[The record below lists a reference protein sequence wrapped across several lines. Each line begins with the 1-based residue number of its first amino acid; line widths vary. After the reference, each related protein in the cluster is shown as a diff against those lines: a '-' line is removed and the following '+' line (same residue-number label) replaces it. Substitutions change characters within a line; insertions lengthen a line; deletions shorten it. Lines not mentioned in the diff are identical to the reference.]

1 MGKLDGKVAIVTGAA
16 RGLGRAYARR
26 LASLGAKIAVA
37 DLNLR
42 SYEEFEAE
50 AKDMSADSTVAE
62 IQAAGGEALGIE
74 LDVTDRD
81 AVEAMVARVV
91 AEWGRVDVLVANAG
105 GGRGR
110 PVDTKASGLDPALLQ
125 LVVAMNLF
133 GTVYSC
139 NAVAP
144 IMKEQRSGRIITV
157 SSVAGTAPSKDG
169 GYAHYGAAKAAIAHY
184 TRYLAQDLGPYGITA
199 NCIAPGVIATGRIM
213 QTVIPGSSQSNQD
226 RAELVALRRLGT
238 VEDCA
243 KVVEFLAT
251 DLSDYVTGAV
261 NDRWRPLARLTE
273 SHVVGLVIG
282 SGRSAAREIDAGGD
296 QCDAG
301 PIRLAWPFA
310 EQRDREQRRQGW
322 HHGAECRPARRTQD
336 RYRTTVQNNGDDR
349 DEDALEDRLNCQIG
363 ERQSCEAGAEQDE
376 VDRQVKHQRSG
387 RNERCCMQRIEL
399 CPRHDHGKARRQQG
413 GAQEERIAEAARGG
427 PAVAPAPDMPAQDG
441 KSARQDQRQPE
452 LSRHRE
458 PLAENQRGNQPDKQR
473 YAARVECSLIGRR
486 GKAQPGRRDQHIRC
500 AQPGYDHNQAGPA
513 QAIDSKAPPHEN
525 RCQQQAGHAKAQRRD
540 VPRVEAGRHRKP
552 RDRAPARPN
561 RCRRKAERGALQ
573 VVGTSSP

>member
-1 MGKLDGKVAIVTGAA
+1 
-16 RGLGRAYARR
+16 LGRAYARR
-26 LASLGAKIAVA
+26 LAGLGAKIAVA

-50 AKDMSADSTVAE
+50 AKDMSAETTVAE
-62 IQAAGGEALGIE
+62 IEEAGGEALGIE

-81 AVEAMVARVV
+81 AVEAMVARVITT
-91 AEWGRVDVLVANAG
+91 WGRVDVLVANAG

-144 IMKEQRSGRIITV
+144 TMKEQRSGRIITV

-261 NDRWRPLARLTE
+261 IP
-273 SHVVGLVIG
+273 
-282 SGRSAAREIDAGGD
+282 IDGG
-296 QCDAG
+296 
-301 PIRLAWPFA
+301 
-310 EQRDREQRRQGW
+310 
-322 HHGAECRPARRTQD
+322 
-336 RYRTTVQNNGDDR
+336 
-349 DEDALEDRLNCQIG
+349 
-363 ERQSCEAGAEQDE
+363 
-376 VDRQVKHQRSG
+376 
-387 RNERCCMQRIEL
+387 
-399 CPRHDHGKARRQQG
+399 
-413 GAQEERIAEAARGG
+413 
-427 PAVAPAPDMPAQDG
+427 
-441 KSARQDQRQPE
+441 
-452 LSRHRE
+452 LSR
-458 PLAENQRGNQPDKQR
+458 G
-473 YAARVECSLIGRR
+473 
-486 GKAQPGRRDQHIRC
+486 
-500 AQPGYDHNQAGPA
+500 
-513 QAIDSKAPPHEN
+513 
-525 RCQQQAGHAKAQRRD
+525 
-540 VPRVEAGRHRKP
+540 
-552 RDRAPARPN
+552 
-561 RCRRKAERGALQ
+561 
-573 VVGTSSP
+573 